1 MHKSI
6 GRSPFEVMYGHIPI
20 GPLDLVPRATK
31 HQFSGDAETRMKEI
45 RKLHEDVRVKIE
57 KQNEKYQKAV
67 NKHRK
72 KVEFKVR
79 DLVWIHLRKE
89 RFPQGKYDKLKP
101 KADGPFRVLEK
112 VGENAYKIELPI
124 DYGVSPTF
132 NVADLSP
139 YHGDEHDSDLRTSF
153 LLQPWGIDT
162 GVWIMIS

>member
-1 MHKSI
+1 MHQSI

-31 HQFSGDAETRMKEI
+31 HQFSGDAETRVKEI

-57 KQNEKYQKAV
+57 KKNEKYQKAA

-72 KVEFKVR
+72 KVEFKVG

-89 RFPQGKYDKLKP
+89 RFPQGKYGKLKP
-101 KADGPFRVLEK
+101 KADGPFRMLEK
-112 VGENAYKIELPI
+112 VGENAYKIKLPI

-139 YHGDEHDSDLRTSF
+139 YHGDEHDSDLRTS
-153 LLQPWGIDT
+153 LLL
-162 GVWIMIS
+162 